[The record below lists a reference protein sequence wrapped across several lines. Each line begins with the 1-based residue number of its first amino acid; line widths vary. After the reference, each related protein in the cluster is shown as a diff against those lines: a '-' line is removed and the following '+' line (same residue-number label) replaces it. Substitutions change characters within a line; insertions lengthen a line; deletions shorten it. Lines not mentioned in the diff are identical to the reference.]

1 MWNGIG
7 QLLVSGAFFSAQHH
21 LNECHRFKYCQYS
34 SNFPPVLFK
43 LALPVVLS
51 ISFLRISSRVRT
63 QDLMEQQRQVRV
75 LSNGQFSGGTRLVI
89 QENEDFDSFLAR
101 ASNKLWKGQ
110 KIGRRLFFDDSAEVL
125 EDLNDVIIYSSI
137 YLLRFTEEVRRER
150 GTI

>member
-1 MWNGIG
+1 
-7 QLLVSGAFFSAQHH
+7 
-21 LNECHRFKYCQYS
+21 
-34 SNFPPVLFK
+34 
-43 LALPVVLS
+43 
-51 ISFLRISSRVRT
+51 
-63 QDLMEQQRQVRV
+63 MEQQRQVRV